1 MLQAVERNEFD
12 FEEVTLRDR
21 CTSFVLPL
29 LLVKGLCNPA
39 EFADV
44 FLATLCI
51 LPVVFGEISA
61 SE

>member
-1 MLQAVERNEFD
+1 MLQAVQRNEFD
-12 FEEVTLRDR
+12 FEEVILDR

-29 LLVKGLCNPA
+29 LLVKGLCNPG